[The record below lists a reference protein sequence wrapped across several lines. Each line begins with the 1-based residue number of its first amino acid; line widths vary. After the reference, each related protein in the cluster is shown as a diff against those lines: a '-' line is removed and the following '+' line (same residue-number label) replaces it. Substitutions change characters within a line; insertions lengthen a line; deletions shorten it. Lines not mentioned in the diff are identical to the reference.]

1 MSIIHKFYIY
11 YLANYYHI
19 MSELLEVDYGNEDL
33 QNEIKNQSL
42 RIEVDREI
50 IKENTEEIKTDKD
63 LNEKKNIGKLN
74 KDPIFFVL
82 RLSEEI
88 LSSSLS
94 SNYFIISEDV
104 YKSYQKYFEVIIKDY
119 IRIT

>member
-1 MSIIHKFYIY
+1 
-11 YLANYYHI
+11 

-42 RIEVDREI
+42 RIEVDRETLSE
-50 IKENTEEIKTDKD
+50 KPEEIKPDKD
-63 LNEKKNIGKLN
+63 LNDKKNIGKFN

-104 YKSYQKYFEVIIKDY
+104 FKSNQKYFEVT
-119 IRIT
+119 IRNK

>member
-1 MSIIHKFYIY
+1 
-11 YLANYYHI
+11 

-33 QNEIKNQSL
+33 QNEIKNQNL
-42 RIEVDREI
+42 RIEVDRET
-50 IKENTEEIKTDKD
+50 IKENTEETKTDKD
-63 LNEKKNIGKLN
+63 LNDKKNIGKLN

-119 IRIT
+119 IRITSMFMLF